1 MLSPKGEFI
10 LVKGMKEEA
19 VTKGGIIIPERV
31 REKLNMGTI
40 IEGATP
46 DLLPLHGLKVGEIV
60 IFPHHCEYRFTHEK
74 EDYILVRA
82 SDIIGGDN
90 CNSAIDDHPELPLEP
105 EKKEPETRRK
115 PLGLNPQ
122 EKF

>member
-10 LVKGMKEEA
+10 LVKGMKAQA
-19 VTKGGIIIPERV
+19 VSGGGIIIPDRV
-31 REKLNMGTI
+31 REKLNMGTV

-46 DLLPLHGLKVGEIV
+46 DLLKLHDLKVGEIV
-60 IFPHHCEYRFTHEK
+60 IFPHHCEYRFEHEK

-90 CNSAIDDHPELPLEP
+90 CESVVDDHPQLPFEP
-105 EKKEPETRRK
+105 VKKESEGRRK
-115 PLGLNPQ
+115 PIGLHW
-122 EKF
+122 KDKL